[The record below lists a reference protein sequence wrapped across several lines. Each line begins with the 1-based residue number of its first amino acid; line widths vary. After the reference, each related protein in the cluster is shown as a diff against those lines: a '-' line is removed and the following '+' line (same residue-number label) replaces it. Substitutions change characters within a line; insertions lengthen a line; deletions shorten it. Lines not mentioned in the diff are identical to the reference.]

1 MTLNHT
7 ESPYKAAFPYLAI
20 LSRDINHLQAFETY
34 NMKNVIP
41 FLGKTEI
48 LPSPTKLFPF

>member
-20 LSRDINHLQAFETY
+20 LSQDINHLQAFETY

-41 FLGKTEI
+41 FLGKIEI
-48 LPSPTKLFPF
+48 LPSPTELFSF

>member
-20 LSRDINHLQAFETY
+20 LSRDINHLHAFETY

-48 LPSPTKLFPF
+48 LPSPTELFPF

>member
-34 NMKNVIP
+34 NMKNVSS
-41 FLGKTEI
+41 FLGETGI
-48 LPSPTKLFPF
+48 QTVST